1 MTSPVAGAYTGGV
14 MRTMNTT
21 AIGIVALLMVLG
33 SSATA
38 SAQQVQLAIE
48 NGRVTLVAKDATIRQ
63 ILTEWARVGQTK
75 VVNVEKIPGGP
86 VTLELTNVSEDEALD
101 VLLRSVSGYMT
112 APLPTAV
119 AGLSQYDRI
128 LVMPTSATPP
138 RATPAEPAAVR
149 QPLLP
154 QPGEADA
161 ADEPPPANV
170 GVPPRGPVFTAFP
183 QPQIVSPQQG
193 APGGGPANG
202 FVPQVGGQ
210 APSPSTN
217 SPQPASPVGGVS
229 VPGMIV
235 PPPAQPGQQPGAPT
249 PQR

>member
-1 MTSPVAGAYTGGV
+1 

-112 APLPTAV
+112 APRPTAALARAWV
-119 AGLSQYDRI
+119 SRPGLTWRS
-128 LVMPTSATPP
+128 
-138 RATPAEPAAVR
+138 
-149 QPLLP
+149 
-154 QPGEADA
+154 PGE
-161 ADEPPPANV
+161 
-170 GVPPRGPVFTAFP
+170 
-183 QPQIVSPQQG
+183 
-193 APGGGPANG
+193 
-202 FVPQVGGQ
+202 
-210 APSPSTN
+210 
-217 SPQPASPVGGVS
+217 
-229 VPGMIV
+229 
-235 PPPAQPGQQPGAPT
+235 
-249 PQR
+249 